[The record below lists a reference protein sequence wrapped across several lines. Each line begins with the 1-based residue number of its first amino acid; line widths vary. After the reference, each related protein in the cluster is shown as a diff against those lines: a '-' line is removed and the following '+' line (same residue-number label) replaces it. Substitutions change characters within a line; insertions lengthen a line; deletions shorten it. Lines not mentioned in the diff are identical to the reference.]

1 MMFNPEPHRFF
12 PIMQIDVVWFP
23 KEGLGGNQ
31 FSERIFQ
38 DPLPRMSREALDC
51 IRRNFISKTVSA
63 CTILKMISESPC
75 RK

>member
-12 PIMQIDVVWFP
+12 PIMQIDVVRFP

-38 DPLPRMSREALDC
+38 GPLARMSH
-51 IRRNFISKTVSA
+51 
-63 CTILKMISESPC
+63 
-75 RK
+75 